1 MWKVLKSG
9 QTWWNTWNLRDVL
22 WEPNHQPTMT
32 VTGQTYHPSK
42 WWFWFWGSLIIG
54 LICHI
59 ILELCMEYINQFQFL
74 DDVVSG
80 NGPVTQEL
88 HTQGSEALIVR
99 GVTFPPILYKNWNK
113 HLTTVCL
120 CTSVLRDSQMIENI
134 YQNHSKHFEQIHR
147 GVPIP
152 FDTSVIYTCQSRS
165 FIAARIYRRLFLDIL
180 KVHHHPTSDRCF
192 RRKTS
197 LTQGSSN

>member
-1 MWKVLKSG
+1 MWKVLKNG

-42 WWFWFWGSLIIG
+42 WWFWGLLIIG

-99 GVTFPPILYKNWNK
+99 GVAFPPILYKNWNK
-113 HLTTVCL
+113 HLTMSVHVCASWFPNDREHL
-120 CTSVLRDSQMIENI
+120 PKSFKTFRTNPPRSSHSIWHFSNLHLSIPEFYSCADLSSLILR
-134 YQNHSKHFEQIHR
+134 YSK
-147 GVPIP
+147 GTP
-152 FDTSVIYTCQSRS
+152 SSN
-165 FIAARIYRRLFLDIL
+165 
-180 KVHHHPTSDRCF
+180 KRCF
-192 RRKTS
+192 TRK
-197 LTQGSSN
+197 QVWPRDP